1 MQFHDWDVKKKAKRN
16 PVLNT
21 HRLVLVTGFIFL
33 VLSVSARADTWYEL
47 ESTNFVVYTTAKE
60 KVARDLLNELEGF
73 RYLVLNFITFDIPP
87 DVDKVKVILF
97 KDLGDFKQYCWDS
110 RVRGYVIPTDT
121 SAIIVQSAQNSV
133 LDSTYVIYHE
143 YVHTLLQHYTGK
155 LPGWY
160 NEGLAELFGATRFKN
175 GKYDVGIAPMDRL
188 REFSR
193 GGAFLSFDDI
203 VADRFKTHRSG
214 PYSDPY
220 VQYWMLA
227 YYFEFGNR
235 ERKKE
240 LGSYL
245 LLYNDGMD
253 SLQAFQMA
261 FNQTPQEFWHKE
273 LKRFYSRRKLKAL
286 RIGISQE
293 QLNFQISRKEA
304 DKSEVKGTLFLLKIN
319 AASQAFQMKDYRN
332 GRRLFQE
339 LIDETDPNNK
349 NYLALINGYVW
360 ALATSTDNKLRDGK
374 EAVRLGELYI
384 KNKTDK
390 PEFLDTLAA
399 AYAEAG
405 RFDDAI
411 QLQSALL
418 AGLEDADKKH
428 ADFARRLES
437 YKNHQ
442 PWREGDE

>member
-1 MQFHDWDVKKKAKRN
+1 
-16 PVLNT
+16 
-21 HRLVLVTGFIFL
+21 
-33 VLSVSARADTWYEL
+33 
-47 ESTNFVVYTTAKE
+47 
-60 KVARDLLNELEGF
+60 
-73 RYLVLNFITFDIPP
+73 
-87 DVDKVKVILF
+87 
-97 KDLGDFKQYCWDS
+97 
-110 RVRGYVIPTDT
+110 
-121 SAIIVQSAQNSV
+121 
-133 LDSTYVIYHE
+133 
-143 YVHTLLQHYTGK
+143 
-155 LPGWY
+155 
-160 NEGLAELFGATRFKN
+160 
-175 GKYDVGIAPMDRL
+175 
-188 REFSR
+188 
-193 GGAFLSFDDI
+193 
-203 VADRFKTHRSG
+203 
-214 PYSDPY
+214 
-220 VQYWMLA
+220 
-227 YYFEFGNR
+227 
-235 ERKKE
+235 
-240 LGSYL
+240 
-245 LLYNDGMD
+245 
-253 SLQAFQMA
+253 
-261 FNQTPQEFWHKE
+261 
-273 LKRFYSRRKLKAL
+273 
-286 RIGISQE
+286 
-293 QLNFQISRKEA
+293 
-304 DKSEVKGTLFLLKIN
+304 
-319 AASQAFQMKDYRN
+319 MKDYRN